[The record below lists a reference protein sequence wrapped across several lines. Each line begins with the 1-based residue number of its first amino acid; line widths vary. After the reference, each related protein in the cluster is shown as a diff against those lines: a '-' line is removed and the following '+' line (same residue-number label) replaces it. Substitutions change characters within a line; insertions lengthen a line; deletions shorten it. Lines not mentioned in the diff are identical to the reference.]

1 KPLSGLAEKD
11 LARGI
16 HEPEDPMRIKRKDRH
31 VYLLDDRR
39 EKRRSLNRSAPLGLQ
54 DVAQAVDL
62 GQDVAQGVVSARTAR
77 PEREVPFPQGEEQVR
92 HGLQRPDDPLLGGR
106 RESEPARK
114 DQEGHGAADLRRMGA
129 APYPGER
136 EDDRGQ

>member
-1 KPLSGLAEKD
+1 APAPVGPRQGGRPQDPVGLALEAIGQAYGPGLAPDKPLSGLAEKD

-62 GQDVAQGVVSARTAR
+62 G
-77 PEREVPFPQGEEQVR
+77 
-92 HGLQRPDDPLLGGR
+92 
-106 RESEPARK
+106 
-114 DQEGHGAADLRRMGA
+114 
-129 APYPGER
+129 
-136 EDDRGQ
+136 